1 MKYFKTFLVFTFL
14 ALTTC
19 DFPKVKTKIE
29 PIARVNDALLF
40 RNDIDFSFIDGMSK
54 PDSIIFVQNIIN
66 DWATNQLLIDGAI
79 ENLNDETQID
89 FEQLVQQYKRDL
101 YSSAYLE
108 VLVGNNLDS
117 LVSYEELHEVYLL
130 NKELFTLKEDL
141 LKLRYVN
148 INNTSL
154 SNLNEV
160 KQMFKRFNSEDR
172 SKLDSI
178 SIQFNSFYLR
188 DTTWIKK
195 EDVISKIKPLE
206 QGFNKLLLK
215 KSNFIEL
222 KDSLG
227 LYLIQ
232 IKEVLQRG
240 KPAPVEY
247 VSPTIKQIII
257 NNRKLKLIRKLK
269 GDIVNDAIKN
279 KRFETYK

>member
-1 MKYFKTFLVFTFL
+1 MNIFLIIIFTV
-14 ALTTC
+14 LTTC
-19 DFPKVKTKIE
+19 DFPRAKASIK
-29 PIARVNDALLF
+29 PLARANDALLF
-40 RNDIDFSFIDGMSK
+40 KDDVDFSFIDGMTKS
-54 PDSIIFVQNIIN
+54 DSIIFVHNVIN

-79 ENLNDETQID
+79 QNLNNKTQLD
-89 FEQLVQQYKRDL
+89 FEQLIQQYKRDL

-117 LVSYEELHEVYLL
+117 LVSFQELQEVYLL

-141 LKLRYVN
+141 LKLRYIN
-148 INNTSL
+148 INTSL

-160 KQMFKRFNSEDR
+160 KQMFKRFNSDDR
-172 SKLDSI
+172 SKLDSM

-206 QGFNKLLLK
+206 QGFNKVLLK

-240 KPAPVEY
+240 KTAPVEY
-247 VSPTIKQIII
+247 VSPTLKQIVI

-269 GDIVNDAIKN
+269 SDIVNDAIKN
-279 KRFETYK
+279 KKFETYK

>member
-1 MKYFKTFLVFTFL
+1 MNIFLIIIFTV
-14 ALTTC
+14 LTTC
-19 DFPKVKTKIE
+19 DFPRAKASIK
-29 PIARVNDALLF
+29 PLARANDALLF
-40 RNDIDFSFIDGMSK
+40 KDDVDFSFIDGMAKS
-54 PDSIIFVQNIIN
+54 DSIIFVQNVIN

-79 ENLNDETQID
+79 QNLNNKTQLD
-89 FEQLVQQYKRDL
+89 FEQLIQQYKRDL

-117 LVSYEELHEVYLL
+117 LVSYQELQEVYLL

-141 LKLRYVN
+141 LKLRYIN
-148 INNTSL
+148 INTSL

-160 KQMFKRFNSEDR
+160 KQMFKRFNSDDK
-172 SKLDSI
+172 SKLDSM

-206 QGFNKLLLK
+206 QGFNKVLLK

-240 KPAPVEY
+240 KTAPVEY
-247 VSPTIKQIII
+247 VSPTLKQIVI

-269 GDIVNDAIKN
+269 SDIVNDAIKN
-279 KRFETYK
+279 KKFETYK

>member
-1 MKYFKTFLVFTFL
+1 MNIFLIIIFTV
-14 ALTTC
+14 LTTC
-19 DFPKVKTKIE
+19 DFPRAKASIK
-29 PIARVNDALLF
+29 PLARANDALLF
-40 RNDIDFSFIDGMSK
+40 KDDVDFSFIDGMAKS
-54 PDSIIFVQNIIN
+54 DSIIFVQNVIN

-79 ENLNDETQID
+79 QNLNNKTQLD
-89 FEQLVQQYKRDL
+89 FEQLIQQYKRDL

-117 LVSYEELHEVYLL
+117 LVSYQELQEVYLL
-130 NKELFTLKEDL
+130 NKELFTLNEDL
-141 LKLRYVN
+141 LKLRYIN
-148 INNTSL
+148 INTSL

-160 KQMFKRFNSEDR
+160 KKMFKRFNSDDR

-178 SIQFNSFYLR
+178 SIQFNSFYFR
-188 DTTWIKK
+188 DTIWIKK
-195 EDVISKIKPLE
+195 EDVISKIRPLE
-206 QGFNKLLLK
+206 LGLNKALLK
-215 KSNFIEL
+215 KSNFIEI

-247 VSPTIKQIII
+247 VSPTIKQIVI

-269 GDIVNDAIKN
+269 SDIVNDAIKN
-279 KRFETYK
+279 KKFETYN

>member
-1 MKYFKTFLVFTFL
+1 MKYFNIFLIIIFTV
-14 ALTTC
+14 LTTC
-19 DFPKVKTKIE
+19 DFPRAKASIK
-29 PIARVNDALLF
+29 PLARANDALLF
-40 RNDIDFSFIDGMSK
+40 KDDVDFSFIDGMAKS
-54 PDSIIFVQNIIN
+54 DSIIFVQNVIN

-79 ENLNDETQID
+79 QNLNNKTQLD
-89 FEQLVQQYKRDL
+89 FEQLIQQYKRDL

-117 LVSYEELHEVYLL
+117 LVSYQELQEVYLL

-141 LKLRYVN
+141 LKLRYIN
-148 INNTSL
+148 INTSL

-160 KQMFKRFNSEDR
+160 KQMFKRFNSDDK
-172 SKLDSI
+172 SKLDSM

-206 QGFNKLLLK
+206 QGFNKVLLK

-240 KPAPVEY
+240 KTAPVEY
-247 VSPTIKQIII
+247 VSPTLKQIVI

-269 GDIVNDAIKN
+269 SDIVNDAIKN
-279 KRFETYK
+279 KKFETYK

>member
-1 MKYFKTFLVFTFL
+1 MNIFLIIIFTV
-14 ALTTC
+14 LTTC
-19 DFPKVKTKIE
+19 DFPRAKASIK
-29 PIARVNDALLF
+29 PLARANDALLF
-40 RNDIDFSFIDGMSK
+40 KDDVDFSFIDGMTKS
-54 PDSIIFVQNIIN
+54 DSIIFVQNVIN

-79 ENLNDETQID
+79 QNLNNKTQLD
-89 FEQLVQQYKRDL
+89 FEQLIQQYKRDL

-117 LVSYEELHEVYLL
+117 LVSFQELQEVYLL

-141 LKLRYVN
+141 LKLRYIN
-148 INNTSL
+148 INTSL

-160 KQMFKRFNSEDR
+160 KQMFKRFNSDDR
-172 SKLDSI
+172 SKLDSM

-206 QGFNKLLLK
+206 QGFNKVLLK

-240 KPAPVEY
+240 KTAPVEY
-247 VSPTIKQIII
+247 VSPTLKQIVI

-269 GDIVNDAIKN
+269 SDIVNDAIKN
-279 KRFETYK
+279 KKFETYK

>member
-1 MKYFKTFLVFTFL
+1 MNIFLIIIFTV
-14 ALTTC
+14 LTTC
-19 DFPKVKTKIE
+19 DLPRAKASIK
-29 PIARVNDALLF
+29 PLARANDALLF
-40 RNDIDFSFIDGMSK
+40 KDDVDFSFIDGMTK
-54 PDSIIFVQNIIN
+54 PDSIIFVQNVIN

-79 ENLNDETQID
+79 QNLNNKTQLD
-89 FEQLVQQYKRDL
+89 FEQLIQQYKRDL
-101 YSSAYLE
+101 FSSAYLE

-117 LVSYEELHEVYLL
+117 LVSYQELQEVYIL

-141 LKLRYVN
+141 LKLRYIN
-148 INNTSL
+148 INTSL

-160 KQMFKRFNSEDR
+160 KQMFKRFNSDDR
-172 SKLDSI
+172 SKLDSM

-206 QGFNKLLLK
+206 QGFNKVLLK

-240 KPAPVEY
+240 KTAPVEY
-247 VSPTIKQIII
+247 VSPTLKQIVI

-269 GDIVNDAIKN
+269 SDIVNDAIKN
-279 KRFETYK
+279 KKFETYK

>member
-1 MKYFKTFLVFTFL
+1 MKYFNIFLIIIFTV
-14 ALTTC
+14 LTTC
-19 DFPKVKTKIE
+19 DFPRAKASIK
-29 PIARVNDALLF
+29 PLARANDALLF
-40 RNDIDFSFIDGMSK
+40 KDDVDFSFIDGMAKS
-54 PDSIIFVQNIIN
+54 DSIIFVQNVIN

-79 ENLNDETQID
+79 QNLNNKTQLD
-89 FEQLVQQYKRDL
+89 FEQLIQQYKRDL

-117 LVSYEELHEVYLL
+117 LVSYQELQEVYLL

-141 LKLRYVN
+141 LKLRYIN
-148 INNTSL
+148 INTSL

-160 KQMFKRFNSEDR
+160 KQMFKRFNSDDR
-172 SKLDSI
+172 SKLDSM

-206 QGFNKLLLK
+206 QGFNKVLLK

-240 KPAPVEY
+240 KTAPVEY
-247 VSPTIKQIII
+247 VSPTLKQIVI

-269 GDIVNDAIKN
+269 SDIVNDAIKN
-279 KRFETYK
+279 KKFETYK

>member
-1 MKYFKTFLVFTFL
+1 MNIFLIIIFTV
-14 ALTTC
+14 LTTC
-19 DFPKVKTKIE
+19 DLPRAKVSIK
-29 PIARVNDALLF
+29 PLARANDALLF
-40 RNDIDFSFIDGMSK
+40 KDDVDFSFIDGMAKS
-54 PDSIIFVQNIIN
+54 DSIIFVQNVIN

-79 ENLNDETQID
+79 QNLNNKTQLD
-89 FEQLVQQYKRDL
+89 FEQLIQQYKRDL

-117 LVSYEELHEVYLL
+117 LVSYQELQEVYLL

-141 LKLRYVN
+141 LKLRYIN
-148 INNTSL
+148 INTSL

-160 KQMFKRFNSEDR
+160 KQMFKRFNSDDR
-172 SKLDSI
+172 SKLDSM

-206 QGFNKLLLK
+206 QGFNKVLLK

-240 KPAPVEY
+240 KTAPVEY
-247 VSPTIKQIII
+247 VSPTLKQIVI

-269 GDIVNDAIKN
+269 SDIVNDAIKN
-279 KRFETYK
+279 KKFETYK

>member
-1 MKYFKTFLVFTFL
+1 MNIFLIIIFTV
-14 ALTTC
+14 LTTC
-19 DFPKVKTKIE
+19 DFPRAKASIK
-29 PIARVNDALLF
+29 PLARANDALLF
-40 RNDIDFSFIDGMSK
+40 KDDVDFSFIDGMAKS
-54 PDSIIFVQNIIN
+54 DSIIFVQNVIN

-79 ENLNDETQID
+79 QNLNDETQFE
-89 FEQLVQQYKRDL
+89 FEQLVQQYKIDL

-117 LVSYEELHEVYLL
+117 LVSYQELQEVYLL

-141 LKLRYVN
+141 LKLRYIN
-148 INNTSL
+148 INTSL

-160 KQMFKRFNSEDR
+160 KQMFKRFNSDDR
-172 SKLDSI
+172 SKLDSM

-206 QGFNKLLLK
+206 QGFNKVLLK

-240 KPAPVEY
+240 KTAPVEY
-247 VSPTIKQIII
+247 VSPTLKQIVI
-257 NNRKLKLIRKLK
+257 NNRKLNLIRKLK
-269 GDIVNDAIKN
+269 SDIVNDAIKN
-279 KRFETYK
+279 KKFETFK

>member
-1 MKYFKTFLVFTFL
+1 MNIFLIIIFTV
-14 ALTTC
+14 LTTC
-19 DFPKVKTKIE
+19 DFPRAKASIK
-29 PIARVNDALLF
+29 PLARANDALLF
-40 RNDIDFSFIDGMSK
+40 NDDVDFSFIDGMAKS
-54 PDSIIFVQNIIN
+54 DSIIFVQNVIN

-79 ENLNDETQID
+79 QNLNNKTQLD
-89 FEQLVQQYKRDL
+89 FEQLIQQYKRDL

-117 LVSYEELHEVYLL
+117 LVSYQELQEVYLL

-141 LKLRYVN
+141 LKLRYIN
-148 INNTSL
+148 INTSL

-160 KQMFKRFNSEDR
+160 KQMFKRFNSDDR
-172 SKLDSI
+172 SKLDSM

-206 QGFNKLLLK
+206 QGFNKVLLK

-240 KPAPVEY
+240 KTAPVEY
-247 VSPTIKQIII
+247 VSPTLKQIVI

-269 GDIVNDAIKN
+269 SDIVNDAIKN
-279 KRFETYK
+279 KKFETYK

>member
-1 MKYFKTFLVFTFL
+1 MNIFLIIIFTV
-14 ALTTC
+14 LTTC
-19 DFPKVKTKIE
+19 DFPRAKASIK
-29 PIARVNDALLF
+29 PLARANDALLF
-40 RNDIDFSFIDGMSK
+40 KDDVDFSFIDGMAKS
-54 PDSIIFVQNIIN
+54 DSIIFVQNVIN

-79 ENLNDETQID
+79 QNLNNKTQLD
-89 FEQLVQQYKRDL
+89 FEQLIQQYKRDL

-117 LVSYEELHEVYLL
+117 LVSYQELQEVYLL

-141 LKLRYVN
+141 LKLRYIN
-148 INNTSL
+148 INTSL

-160 KQMFKRFNSEDR
+160 KQMFKRFNSDDR
-172 SKLDSI
+172 SKLDSM

-195 EDVISKIKPLE
+195 EYVISKIKPLE
-206 QGFNKLLLK
+206 QGFNKVLLK

-240 KPAPVEY
+240 KTAPVEY
-247 VSPTIKQIII
+247 VSPTLKQIVI

-269 GDIVNDAIKN
+269 SDIVNDAIKN
-279 KRFETYK
+279 KKFETYK

>member
-1 MKYFKTFLVFTFL
+1 MKYLNIFLIIIFTV
-14 ALTTC
+14 LTTC
-19 DFPKVKTKIE
+19 DFPRAKASIK
-29 PIARVNDALLF
+29 PLARANDALLF
-40 RNDIDFSFIDGMSK
+40 KDDVDFSFIDGMAKS
-54 PDSIIFVQNIIN
+54 DSIIFVQNVIN

-79 ENLNDETQID
+79 QNLNNKTQLD
-89 FEQLVQQYKRDL
+89 FEQLIQQYKRDL

-117 LVSYEELHEVYLL
+117 LVSYQELQEVYLL

-141 LKLRYVN
+141 LKLRYIN
-148 INNTSL
+148 INTSL

-160 KQMFKRFNSEDR
+160 KQMFKRFNSDDR
-172 SKLDSI
+172 SKLDSM

-206 QGFNKLLLK
+206 QGFNKVLLK

-240 KPAPVEY
+240 KTAPVEY
-247 VSPTIKQIII
+247 VSPTLKQIVI

-269 GDIVNDAIKN
+269 SDIVNDAIKN
-279 KRFETYK
+279 KKFETYK

>member
-1 MKYFKTFLVFTFL
+1 LNIFLIIIFTV
-14 ALTTC
+14 LTTC
-19 DFPKVKTKIE
+19 DFPRAKASIK
-29 PIARVNDALLF
+29 PLARANDALLF
-40 RNDIDFSFIDGMSK
+40 KDDVDFSFIDGMAKS
-54 PDSIIFVQNIIN
+54 DSIIFVQNVIN

-79 ENLNDETQID
+79 QNLNNKTQLD
-89 FEQLVQQYKRDL
+89 FEQLIQQYKRDL

-117 LVSYEELHEVYLL
+117 LVSYQELQEVYLL

-141 LKLRYVN
+141 LKLRYIN
-148 INNTSL
+148 INTSL

-160 KQMFKRFNSEDR
+160 KQMFKRFNSDDR
-172 SKLDSI
+172 SKLDSM

-206 QGFNKLLLK
+206 QGFNKVLLK

-240 KPAPVEY
+240 KTAPVEY
-247 VSPTIKQIII
+247 VTPTLKQIVI

-269 GDIVNDAIKN
+269 SDIVNDAIKN
-279 KRFETYK
+279 KKFETYK

>member
-1 MKYFKTFLVFTFL
+1 MNIFLIIIFTV
-14 ALTTC
+14 LTTC
-19 DFPKVKTKIE
+19 DLPRAKASIK
-29 PIARVNDALLF
+29 PLARANDALLF
-40 RNDIDFSFIDGMSK
+40 KDDVDFSFIDGMTK
-54 PDSIIFVQNIIN
+54 PDSIIFVQNVIN

-79 ENLNDETQID
+79 QNLNNKTQLD
-89 FEQLVQQYKRDL
+89 FEQLIQQYKRDL

-117 LVSYEELHEVYLL
+117 LVSYQELQEVYIL

-141 LKLRYVN
+141 LKLRYIN
-148 INNTSL
+148 INTSL

-160 KQMFKRFNSEDR
+160 KQMFKRFNSDDR
-172 SKLDSI
+172 SKLDSM

-206 QGFNKLLLK
+206 QGFNKVLLK

-240 KPAPVEY
+240 KTAPVEY
-247 VSPTIKQIII
+247 VSPTLKQIVI

-269 GDIVNDAIKN
+269 SDIVNDAIKN
-279 KRFETYK
+279 KKFETYK

>member
-1 MKYFKTFLVFTFL
+1 LNIFLIIIFTV
-14 ALTTC
+14 LTTC
-19 DFPKVKTKIE
+19 DFPRAKASIK
-29 PIARVNDALLF
+29 PLARANDALLF
-40 RNDIDFSFIDGMSK
+40 KDDVDFSFIDGMAKS
-54 PDSIIFVQNIIN
+54 DSIIFVQNVIN

-79 ENLNDETQID
+79 QNLNNKTQLD
-89 FEQLVQQYKRDL
+89 FEQLIQQYKRDL

-117 LVSYEELHEVYLL
+117 LVSYQELQEVYLL

-141 LKLRYVN
+141 LKLRYIN
-148 INNTSL
+148 INTSL

-160 KQMFKRFNSEDR
+160 KQMFKRFNSDDR
-172 SKLDSI
+172 SKLDSM

-206 QGFNKLLLK
+206 QGFNKVLLK

-240 KPAPVEY
+240 KTAPVEY
-247 VSPTIKQIII
+247 VSPTLKQIVI

-269 GDIVNDAIKN
+269 SDIVNDAIKN
-279 KRFETYK
+279 KKFETYK